1 MHILGIMFFLAVLA
15 VAIGVIF
22 TVIVEYQE
30 RIVDALMGSSVES
43 HDQIVVIK
51 LQPSTAQ
58 TLRVKSAS
66 NEDFSLA
73 LAA

>member
-22 TVIVEYQE
+22 TMIVEYQE
-30 RIVDALMGSSVES
+30 RIVDALMGSSMSS
-43 HDQIVVIK
+43 HAEIVVIK
-51 LQPSTAQ
+51 LQPTKPR
-58 TLRVKSAS
+58 TGRVKPAS
-66 NEDFSLA
+66 NEDFNLA